1 MTLAGLIAPI
11 VSVVALGAWLVAAW
25 SAFQAWVIAER
36 HEPYRALGASRF
48 VNWWGSIKHMPPE
61 AGPHI
66 QRFTKA
72 FGVFMLAIIA
82 GAATA
87 ILAARP

>member
-1 MTLAGLIAPI
+1 VTLAGLIAGI
-11 VSVVALGAWLVAAW
+11 VFIVALGAWLVAAF
-25 SAFQAWVIAER
+25 SAFQAWVISER
-36 HEPYRALGASRF
+36 HEPYRALGLSRF

-66 QRFTKA
+66 ARFTKA
-72 FGVFMLAIIA
+72 FGVFFLAVIA

>member
-1 MTLAGLIAPI
+1 VTVAGLIAGG
-11 VSVVALGAWLVAAW
+11 VFAVALGAWAVAAW
-25 SAFQAWVIAER
+25 SALQAWLISER
-36 HEPYRALGASRF
+36 HEPYRALGVSRF

-66 QRFTKA
+66 ARFTKA
-72 FGVFMLAIIA
+72 FGVFMLAVIA